1 MTKRRG
7 PDSWQT
13 LLAEAEMSLEQ
24 QNANEAFRRGFGA
37 LELCYTQAAG
47 FRVSGNRDRFG
58 EVSQHLLDQKKIS
71 RGEYDQA
78 IYLSEARNLVSHRF
92 GFEPSLAEARRCC
105 VRIRGLCARFGLCVS
120 DVMAKPVHT
129 ARPADRVGDYLAEMR
144 QFGFWYFPVVDDKGC
159 VIGTLDEWA
168 LLDAI
173 RKDDGLFDPNQPVS
187 AYMSEEVLPE
197 IPANATLDEA
207 AARIKK
213 TGRVALLVL
222 TARKPTGII
231 TAFDLIH

>member
-1 MTKRRG
+1 MAKRHS
-7 PDSWQT
+7 PDSWQS
-13 LLAEAEMSLEQ
+13 LLAEAEMSLERQ
-24 QNANEAFRRGFGA
+24 DASEAFRRSFGA
-37 LELCYTQAAG
+37 LELCYAQAAG
-47 FRVSGNRDRFG
+47 FKISSNHDRFG
-58 EVSQHLLDQKKIS
+58 DVLQHLVDQKKIS

-105 VRIRGLCARFGLCVS
+105 MRIRGLCAHFGLCVS

-144 QFGFWYFPVVDDKGC
+144 QFGFWYVPVVDDKGC
-159 VIGTLDEWA
+159 VIGTLDEWT

-173 RKDDGLFDPNQPVS
+173 RKDDGLFDPDQPVS
-187 AYMSEEVLPE
+187 VYMSEKVLPE

-207 AARIKK
+207 VARIKK
-213 TGRVALLVL
+213 TGPAALLVL

-231 TAFDLIH
+231 TVFDLIH